1 MCPMEAGKAYFLGSA
16 NGCLVLSVGSYL
28 SLPSK
33 KTKNGD
39 YWEEDI
45 R

>member
-1 MCPMEAGKAYFLGSA
+1 METGKARFIGNV
-16 NGCLVLSVGSYL
+16 NGCLVLSVGSYF
-28 SLPSK
+28 SLPSEK
-33 KTKNGD
+33 QEIGD